1 MLTRWKKKEKQLNL
15 ASELGATAISRGLHP
30 APPSGRIGF
39 HDSISKSFD
48 RRRHRHNRTKSQRK
62 RWTRHPR
69 YHNTSLP
76 PVLLSLSRSIYL
88 SIYLSLFLF
97 RLEVFHF
104 FLSIDFWAFN
114 DSPPTLCGSLLHQ
127 QFYGFPFYGISLSI
141 NGLNWVLPSFYGS
154 YWLLLCFTG
163 FCV

>member
-1 MLTRWKKKEKQLNL
+1 MKKKRETVKP
-15 ASELGATAISRGLHP
+15 GLRTGRNGNQSG
-30 APPSGRIGF
+30 APPGAAEWPNRFPRF
-39 HDSISKSFD
+39 HFQVVRPSKAPPQQNEISKETMNAPPALPQHFAATCSFI
-48 RRRHRHNRTKSQRK
+48 
-62 RWTRHPR
+62 
-69 YHNTSLP
+69 SL
-76 PVLLSLSRSIYL
+76 SIYL